1 MKTLRGSISK
11 SAKAE
16 APPQTPPAWPRGFGV
31 GTGVLCTPPSFRHLH
46 HTHPHNSRNSLLQKL
61 FILWYNKM
69 LGKQERKQTKYKWGT
84 KMYRILLVDDE
95 ILVRDA
101 IKENID
107 WQSMDCELV
116 GDCENGKQAAEF
128 VQEHPVDIVLTD
140 ILMPYMDGMELSH
153 FLHDNYPDIVIV
165 VFSGFGEFEYAK
177 KAIQYGVSEY
187 LLKPVTAM
195 ELTGVIQKMKEKVE
209 QTRKEKAKM
218 ESLTKTSENYR
229 ENAQVIRSKT
239 LEALVN
245 CTIDIQKSLD
255 KLEEMGITLS
265 GCGYRVAVFDID
277 LYSGMY
283 QLDME
288 KRQESA
294 LMAFVLFNI
303 SDEIVNRENA
313 GIVYQEG
320 NNRVCVLFQE
330 KWSRNFNGRIKE
342 ICHEIQTEIRKVM
355 GTEVSMAIGKWVK
368 TLEELSGSHDVAV
381 QALQYRYLL
390 GGSLL
395 IDMEE
400 IHPVQD
406 IDLRKSLDRLKE
418 FLKSGKKEEMEAEF
432 QSIEEQVKQSFAE
445 KSRACMYLQQVIR
458 VVDVAG
464 EEVSSDISRI
474 RDERKDLL
482 CQVTAQKSF
491 EQACKIVKEYILQV
505 YDALTELNTS
515 SGERQARMALDYIQ
529 KNYMDPNLSL
539 NDICSYLNI
548 STSYFSTIF
557 KEVTGETFT
566 EVLIRTRMEKAKE
579 LLENTTMK
587 NYEIAERVGFADYFG
602 ISFKKMTGCTP
613 TEYAREKRK

>member
-1 MKTLRGSISK
+1 MILQNMKTLRGSISK

-16 APPQTPPAWPRGFGV
+16 APPQTPPAGPRGFGV

-566 EVLIRTRMEKAKE
+566 
-579 LLENTTMK
+579 
-587 NYEIAERVGFADYFG
+587 
-602 ISFKKMTGCTP
+602 
-613 TEYAREKRK
+613 